1 MVVNNKVVD
10 TYLTAL
16 LVNKD
21 AEQQRVLLSQVVDFS
36 SALLANQN
44 VWLFLNSPLMSST
57 EKQGFL
63 ENFSKKLNSDAKILN
78 LFQLLVR
85 NKRLNLVQQYIDIAK
100 DRIHKIDAVTPVL
113 VVVSQPFDAD
123 EESQLTKKLNALGFS
138 NIELS
143 YSIDP
148 TLIFGFKL
156 IIDSKIYDSSLKSV
170 FEEFK
175 DKVFRS
181 H

>member
-1 MVVNNKVVD
+1 MVVSNKVVD

-21 AEQQRVLLSQVVDFS
+21 TEQQRVLLSQVVDFS

-78 LFQLLVR
+78 LFQLLVEI
-85 NKRLNLVQQYIDIAK
+85 N
-100 DRIHKIDAVTPVL
+100 
-113 VVVSQPFDAD
+113 
-123 EESQLTKKLNALGFS
+123 G
-138 NIELS
+138 
-143 YSIDP
+143 SI
-148 TLIFGFKL
+148 
-156 IIDSKIYDSSLKSV
+156 
-170 FEEFK
+170 
-175 DKVFRS
+175 
-181 H
+181 